1 MREVGGLSD
10 SAIGSAGRRGLVWTG
25 MVLLVLLLLMAS
37 DFITHSLEL
46 GWQGL
51 SRDLSGESRLY
62 WPDAPVATVA
72 IFVHMI
78 GGAVLTA
85 LAPVQLAGP
94 LRRRWPVLHRWS
106 GRALVAAA
114 LLTGAAG
121 LVYIGSRGTI
131 GGWDM
136 SLSFALYGLCVIVAA
151 AQALRFAR
159 AGVFDRHRRWGLRL
173 AVLALG
179 SWIYRLQYAL
189 WFIATGGIWVTDD
202 FSGAFD
208 LVNIRA
214 FYLPYLVALELWF
227 RREARR
233 VRAG

>member
-1 MREVGGLSD
+1 MSERSIARAPGRLTVWVGMGLLG
-10 SAIGSAGRRGLVWTG
+10 I
-25 MVLLVLLLLMAS
+25 VLLLAS

-62 WPDAPVATVA
+62 WPDAPVATGA

-78 GGAVLTA
+78 GGAVITA

-94 LRRRWPVLHRWS
+94 VRRRWPALHRWS
-106 GRALVAAA
+106 GRVLVGAA
-114 LLTGAAG
+114 LLTGVAG
-121 LVYIGSRGTI
+121 LVYIGLRGTI

-136 SLSFALYGLCVIVAA
+136 SLSFALYGICVLVAA
-151 AQALRFAR
+151 GQALRFAR
-159 AGVFDRHRRWGLRL
+159 AGAFARHRRWGLRL

-179 SWIYRLQYAL
+179 SWIYRMQYAL
-189 WFIATGGIWVTDD
+189 WFMTTGGIWVERD

-208 LVNIRA
+208 LVNIWA
-214 FYLPYLVALELWF
+214 FYVPYLIALELWF
-227 RREARR
+227 RYEARR
-233 VRAG
+233 GAAVAAG